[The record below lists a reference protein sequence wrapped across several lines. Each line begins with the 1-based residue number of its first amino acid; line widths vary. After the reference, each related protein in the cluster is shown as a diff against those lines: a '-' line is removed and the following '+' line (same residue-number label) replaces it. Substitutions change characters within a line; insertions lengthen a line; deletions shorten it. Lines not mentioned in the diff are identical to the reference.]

1 MQLALWKEIEE
12 IIPNGSKNKIKDED
26 KPFHDWYRFVL
37 SYPPHLVNDYIDE
50 FDLTHND
57 LILDPFCGTGT
68 TNVVAKLRGI
78 PSIGIEANPM
88 AYLAS
93 KVKTNWQLSIN
104 ELSNLSNEIKK
115 MYYIKENSKNG
126 SEFLTLEKSIE
137 KLIIKNS
144 ISPIPLHKSLI
155 LLESIHELAYGAFLD
170 LFKVLFAKTVVKYAS
185 NLHFGPEVGVSRKK
199 KCDAD
204 IILYFMQE
212 ISQAIN
218 DLSNAPKDT
227 KCEIFLGDSR
237 ENHFKIKP
245 NSVSAVITSPPYPNE
260 KDYSRTTRLES
271 VLLGFINSKEDLRT
285 IKKTLLR
292 SNTRTVY
299 KDDAD
304 DKWIEYNPNIQN
316 LAEQIENKRIELGKT
331 SGFERLYSKVVKQYF
346 GGMAK
351 HLKQIKYYL
360 KPNAL
365 LAYVVGDQY
374 SYFKIP
380 IKTGSLLS
388 EIADNLGYETIKIDL
403 FRTRVA
409 TATKKMINEEVLILR
424 KKG

>member
-12 IIPNGSKNKIKDED
+12 IIPNGIKNKIKDED

-50 FDLTHND
+50 FNLTKND

-93 KVKTNWQLSIN
+93 KVKTNWQISIN
-104 ELSNLSNEIKK
+104 EISNLSTDIKK
-115 MYYIKENSKNG
+115 MYYLKERLKNG
-126 SEFLTLEKSIE
+126 SKFLTLEESIE

-155 LLESIHELAYGAFLD
+155 LLECIQELARGASLD
-170 LFKVLFAKTVVKYAS
+170 FFKVLFAKTVVKYAS
-185 NLHFGPEVGVSRKK
+185 NLHFGPEVGVSRKIK
-199 KCDAD
+199 YDID

-212 ISQAIN
+212 ISQAIS
-218 DLSNAPKDT
+218 DLSNSPKDT
-227 KCEIFLGDSR
+227 KCKMFLGDSR
-237 ENHFKIKP
+237 ENDLKIKP

-271 VLLGFINSKEDLRT
+271 VLLGYINSKEDLRT
-285 IKKTLLR
+285 IKKTFLR

-299 KDDAD
+299 KGDAD
-304 DKWIEYNPNIQN
+304 DKWIEFNPSIIN
-316 LAEQIENKRIELGKT
+316 LAEKIENRRIELGKT
-331 SGFERLYSKVVKQYF
+331 SGFEKLYSKVVKLYF

-351 HLKQIKYYL
+351 HLEQIRYIL

-365 LAYVVGDQY
+365 G
-374 SYFKIP
+374 
-380 IKTGSLLS
+380 GS
-388 EIADNLGYETIKIDL
+388 
-403 FRTRVA
+403 
-409 TATKKMINEEVLILR
+409 
-424 KKG
+424 